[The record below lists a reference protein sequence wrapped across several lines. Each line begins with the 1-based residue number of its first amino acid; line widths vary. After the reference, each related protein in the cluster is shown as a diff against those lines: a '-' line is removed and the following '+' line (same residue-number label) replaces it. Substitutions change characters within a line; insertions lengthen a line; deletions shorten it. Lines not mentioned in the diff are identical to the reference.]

1 MTQRLVLPQ
10 AQSLWTT
17 VQLRHVQNSH
27 QIHLRWF
34 TSRMKRATIQS
45 RISVFDTPSNVSAYR
60 PRQQWAERPSLGG
73 SGS

>member
-1 MTQRLVLPQ
+1 MTQRLVRPQ
-10 AQSLWTT
+10 AQSLWATA
-17 VQLRHVQNSH
+17 QLRQVQNSH

-60 PRQQWAERPSLGG
+60 SREQWADWPSLSRVG
-73 SGS
+73 S

>member
-1 MTQRLVLPQ
+1 MIQRLVLPQ
-10 AQSLWTT
+10 EQCLCVTAQL
-17 VQLRHVQNSH
+17 LHVQNSH

-60 PRQQWAERPSLGG
+60 SRQQWAERPSFRSLR
-73 SGS
+73 S